1 MVPNAIDED
10 GRPFQV
16 VHKSIIDEKSD
27 LRLDLLSSNMD
38 FFDLNNQSVQT
49 PLQIHTSQIDIEQGN
64 HNEASREVNWKEF
77 WGKTIFQML

>member
-64 HNEASREVNWKEF
+64 VSREANWKEF
-77 WGKTIFQML
+77 WEKTIF